1 MNNCEENKMA
11 REPKIPIDERIKI
24 SEAALAK
31 AKSKYDAEAAVLK
44 DLLQKKQ
51 AIRDQELVEAVT
63 KSKRSFEEI
72 LDYIKSDPDA
82 DKFGQIDL

>member
-1 MNNCEENKMA
+1 MG

-51 AIRDQELVEAVT
+51 AIRDQELVEAVA

-82 DKFGQIDL
+82 D

>member
-1 MNNCEENKMA
+1 MA

-51 AIRDQELVEAVT
+51 AI
-63 KSKRSFEEI
+63 
-72 LDYIKSDPDA
+72 
-82 DKFGQIDL
+82 

>member
-82 DKFGQIDL
+82 D

>member
-1 MNNCEENKMA
+1 MA

-51 AIRDQELVEAVT
+51 AIRDQELVEAVA
-63 KSKRSFEEI
+63 KSKRSFEDI

-82 DKFGQIDL
+82 D

>member
-1 MNNCEENKMA
+1 MNNYEENKMG

-51 AIRDQELVEAVT
+51 AIRDQELVEAVA

-82 DKFGQIDL
+82 D

>member
-1 MNNCEENKMA
+1 MA

-51 AIRDQELVEAVT
+51 AIRDQELVEAVA

-82 DKFGQIDL
+82 D

>member
-1 MNNCEENKMA
+1 MA
-11 REPKIPIDERIKI
+11 REPKMPIDERIKI

-51 AIRDQELVEAVT
+51 AIRDQELVEAVA
-63 KSKRSFEEI
+63 KSKRSFEDI

-82 DKFGQIDL
+82 D

>member
-51 AIRDQELVEAVT
+51 AIRDQELVEAVA

-82 DKFGQIDL
+82 D

>member
-1 MNNCEENKMA
+1 MA

-24 SEAALAK
+24 SEAAFAK

-51 AIRDQELVEAVT
+51 AIRDQELVEAVA

-82 DKFGQIDL
+82 D

>member
-1 MNNCEENKMA
+1 MNNYKENKMA

-51 AIRDQELVEAVT
+51 AIRDQELVEAVA

-82 DKFGQIDL
+82 D